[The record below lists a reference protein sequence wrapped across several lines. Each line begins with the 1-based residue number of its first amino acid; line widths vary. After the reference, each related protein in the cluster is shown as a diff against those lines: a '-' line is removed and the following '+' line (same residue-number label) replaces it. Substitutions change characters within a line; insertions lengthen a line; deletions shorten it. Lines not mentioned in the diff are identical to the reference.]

1 MKRLISTCEWM
12 RSVVSHCI
20 YTVSVDA
27 VGVWTLPLD
36 SSSVSLCSYF
46 GTVNDSTVVVMSDRM
61 TLM

>member
-12 RSVVSHCI
+12 LSVVSHYC
-20 YTVSVDA
+20 VDA